1 MDSEHI
7 KTQYL
12 SLSMFVVLPMQHI
25 SLRGLG
31 GGNVMMTYLRVQTW
45 SPYGYFFFFFLA
57 QYILFHLSFTALRL
71 HDRVDLC
78 KDHLSLHGI
87 TIFFA
92 CWDLLGLQGDYFIF
106 LTPPARSAFI
116 FSIRQYLVRHWTSA
130 AVMNPCRRIY
140 FHFLSISQTP
150 DSLTSAISD
159 SLRLLFKDRQ

>member
-31 GGNVMMTYLRVQTW
+31 GGMSWWLTW
-45 SPYGYFFFFFLA
+45 ESRHEAHMDIFFFFLA

-106 LTPPARSAFI
+106 LTPPRKI
-116 FSIRQYLVRHWTSA
+116 CLYLFHPSVFGKTL
-130 AVMNPCRRIY
+130 NLGRRDESLPENL
-140 FHFLSISQTP
+140 FPLSQH
-150 DSLTSAISD
+150 
-159 SLRLLFKDRQ
+159 